1 MLNVMIVDD
10 SLILRKTLNSSFTE
24 MGYNVIAQAK
34 SGREAIELYNK
45 NKPDL
50 VTMDITMPVMSGI
63 EALKAIMGKYKDAKI
78 VMITSHGE
86 EQLVMNAISSG
97 AKGYVLKPVTKEKLQ
112 EAIKKVELL
121 SSK

>member
-1 MLNVMIVDD
+1 VLNVMIVDD